1 MNYLYLISSSDEES
15 YNPLYLQHEKR
26 LTQKEFKAL
35 VGKATNIVLEKELKE
50 EYPLFSMF
58 HLLFKI
64 HEELLK
70 TGFSKV
76 AFQGETGFNSHDLFI
91 SGFRFAEDVNK
102 AREIGKEYGLNPD
115 LIERVIKCQLKRNEK
130 EDKELKE
137 KYGKK

>member
-35 VGKATNIVLEKELKE
+35 VCKAT
-50 EYPLFSMF
+50 
-58 HLLFKI
+58 
-64 HEELLK
+64 
-70 TGFSKV
+70 
-76 AFQGETGFNSHDLFI
+76 FQGETGFNSHDLFI

-137 KYGKK
+137 